1 MSSFMTQKAPPHSL
15 HGVSVSGL
23 TAAAALVADA
33 TPKILAELYITEK
46 LASSLASDAE
56 RISYMDIAP
65 VRGHFEALR
74 HELRSLIR
82 DEASQAELFCP
93 LISGLDMLVE
103 NACSYGPRWNDWKI
117 SDLRRF
123 CADGR
128 KVLCDMSLN
137 GPSRTQRPLAPG
149 LQLLEFDTEFSGVVD
164 EVVNEVVALEKC
176 FLIDPKLRIPQNG
189 FGRVEDATEI
199 RAALSLCESRLF
211 ATVKDGE
218 MNGFFINENN
228 QAALRETRGEIIREL
243 ESRGVIKKDAKLSF
257 IRILGLRHAASKM
270 SVKAG
275 NDLYA
280 QLMEAFSFSCR
291 GDGITH
297 AIALVREGVN
307 SNTAIISHQRVGMI
321 VTDIVINV
329 STGHGGT
336 PYRVLL
342 WPVSDPSLDI
352 SYPAIGHGSR
362 FAKYDGHFSVKR
374 EIPEDSPSIWNSQ
387 AVKLWKDYFA
397 KNYPWCDLSSWFGD
411 YGLALQLT
419 CAGRMCTLRQLRPR
433 TDAWQLETLDTAKGK
448 LEELLPLSCRWML
461 YGE

>member
-1 MSSFMTQKAPPHSL
+1 MTQKAPPHAL
-15 HGVSVSGL
+15 HGVSASGL

-33 TPKILAELYITEK
+33 TPKILAELHITEK
-46 LASSLASDAE
+46 LVSSLASDAE
-56 RISYMDIAP
+56 RISSMDIAP
-65 VRGHFEALR
+65 VRGHFIALR
-74 HELRSLIR
+74 HELRNLIR
-82 DEASQAELFCP
+82 DEASQTELFSP

-103 NACSYGPRWNDWKI
+103 NACSGGQWWNDWKI
-117 SDLRRF
+117 SDLRKF

-128 KVLCDMSLN
+128 KVLCDMSLSRL
-137 GPSRTQRPLAPG
+137 SRTQRPLAPE
-149 LQLLEFDTEFSGVVD
+149 LQLLEFDTEFSGVFD
-164 EVVNEVVALEKC
+164 EVVKEVVALEEC
-176 FLIDPKLRIPQNG
+176 FLIDPKLRVPQNG

-228 QAALRETRGEIIREL
+228 QSALRENRGEIIREL
-243 ESRGVIKKDAKLSF
+243 ESRGLIKKDEKLSF
-257 IRILGLRHAASKM
+257 IRILGLRHAASKT

-280 QLMEAFSFSCR
+280 QLMEAVSFSCR

-297 AIALVREGVN
+297 AIGLVREGVN
-307 SNTAIISHQRVGMI
+307 SNTAINSHQRVGMI
-321 VTDIVINV
+321 LTDIVINI
-329 STGHGGT
+329 STGHGTT

-342 WPVSDPSLDI
+342 WPVSDPSLDV
-352 SYPAIGHGSR
+352 SYPVIGYGSR

-387 AVKLWKDYFA
+387 AVKLCKDYFDI
-397 KNYPWCDLSSWFGD
+397 NYPWYNLSPLFGY
-411 YGLALQLT
+411 YGLALQLR

-448 LEELLPLSCRWML
+448 LEELLPLSCRWMVS
-461 YGE
+461 GE